1 MWCWNRQLFLRR
13 NTKSLSG
20 EENRVMLGF
29 KKKKIIVFKGQHQEN
44 EKIIHRRKT
53 IFRNNFL
60 IRHLYSEY
68 MKNTCNSTIYNF

>member
-29 KKKKIIVFKGQHQEN
+29 KKKK
-44 EKIIHRRKT
+44 
-53 IFRNNFL
+53 L
-60 IRHLYSEY
+60 LYLKDSIKK
-68 MKNTCNSTIYNF
+68 MKR